1 MATPGSARSS
11 GGVRSH
17 KRHADRRD
25 EIRRT
30 VDSSRWRRAESRR
43 SLESP
48 GKEPSPA
55 PPSVAP
61 AGRSHLALASNGRLA
76 QRGWRE
82 QVLSSS
88 ECLAAGS
95 TAPQSLRSVRASPVG
110 NVSLRWQL
118 VRIAITA
125 AIRRKL
131 CLIRDYPP
139 NAPVQPPQRA
149 KRTADGCNRKLDE
162 ASSPAATD
170 GAETTEH
177 LFGLQ
182 QMLPL

>member
-30 VDSSRWRRAESRR
+30 VDSSRWRRAEYRR

-55 PPSVAP
+55 PRPSVAP

-82 QVLSSS
+82 QV
-88 ECLAAGS
+88 
-95 TAPQSLRSVRASPVG
+95 
-110 NVSLRWQL
+110 

-139 NAPVQPPQRA
+139 NESVE
-149 KRTADGCNRKLDE
+149 KRGLRSLP
-162 ASSPAATD
+162 SP
-170 GAETTEH
+170 
-177 LFGLQ
+177 GL
-182 QMLPL
+182 P